1 MLTAGVGL
9 SAACYLVAGAAELLG
24 TPARTGTLRDL
35 GAVVAGLAPPDP
47 WAWATLGTL
56 VVIATPALGLLTTAI
71 EYLRVSDRGT
81 ARMAVAV
88 LLVLLVSAAL
98 AFLR

>member
-9 SAACYLVAGAAELLG
+9 SAACFLVAGMAELLG
-24 TPARTGTLRDL
+24 TPARTGTVRDF
-35 GAVVAGLAPPDP
+35 GAVVAGLAPADP

-56 VVIATPALGLLTTAI
+56 VVIATPALALLTTAI

-81 ARMAVAV
+81 ALMAVAV

>member
-9 SAACYLVAGAAELLG
+9 SAACFLVAGAAELLG
-24 TPARTGTLRDL
+24 TPARTGTVRDL
-35 GAVVAGLAPPDP
+35 GAVVAGLAPADP

-56 VVIATPALGLLTTAI
+56 VVIATPALALLTTAI

-81 ARMAVAV
+81 ALMAATVLVVLVISAV
-88 LLVLLVSAAL
+88 L
-98 AFLR
+98 AFMR